1 MRFGWNILGKW
12 IVTAAWPYI
21 NSVLH
26 LGTILHLL
34 GADIMTR
41 FLRLLGEDVVS
52 VSGSDEHG
60 TPIEVEAR
68 RKNID
73 PKKLTDE
80 AHAYVTEI
88 LRRWGI
94 ELDNYSRTESPVH
107 KRFVRDFMLG
117 LEEKGYIFTQKMVL
131 PYCER
136 DKIFLPDR
144 FIEGKC
150 PRCGYPNARGD
161 QCDSCGALLDPLDLI
176 SPRCAICGS
185 KPVLRETTHWF
196 FDLRALEDKVRRW
209 LENHGELWD
218 NVKNYSLRWI
228 KEGLKPRSITRD
240 NAWGIEAPFKGA
252 EGKTIYVWFEALL
265 GYLSASKE
273 VLERSGRN
281 FEEFWYDEN
290 TKTIYF
296 IGKDN
301 IPFHAVILPAML
313 MASDERYRLP
323 SIISATEYLLYEGE
337 KFSKSRRIGLWAD
350 EALYII
356 NDPDYWRFA
365 LARIRPEE
373 RDTNFS
379 WREFIKIVNSELN
392 DDIGNYIN
400 RVLTFIE
407 KHFDSTIPKPRELD
421 NTDQEFMDRVWLHYS
436 EYIDSMLK
444 TKIKHA
450 SEQILEIA
458 RAGNQYL
465 NKRAPWDE
473 VRIDRERA
481 GTTMYVAANTV
492 ALIAL
497 TLYPL
502 TPNAA
507 KRIWRMLGY
516 EEPLERSR
524 YPLQKSF
531 IIPPGRK
538 IGRVEPL
545 FKKLPHNFIER
556 IEKIIVEA
564 REKAQKERPEY
575 LRF

>member
-1 MRFGWNILGKW
+1 
-12 IVTAAWPYI
+12 
-21 NSVLH
+21 
-26 LGTILHLL
+26 
-34 GADIMTR
+34 MTK

-73 PKKLTDE
+73 PRNLTDE
-80 AHAYVTEI
+80 AHSYIMDI

-94 ELDNYSRTESPVH
+94 ELDNYSRTESPTH
-107 KRFVRDFMLG
+107 KEFVRSFMLG
-117 LEEKGYIFTQKMVL
+117 LEGKGYIFTQKMVL

-136 DKIFLPDR
+136 DRIFLPDR
-144 FIEGKC
+144 FIEGRC
-150 PRCGYPNARGD
+150 PRCGYPKARGD
-161 QCDSCGALLDPLDLI
+161 QCDNCGVLLDPLDLI

-185 KPVLRETTHWF
+185 KPILRETVHWF
-196 FDLRALEDKVRRW
+196 FDLRAFENRIRSW
-209 LENHGELWD
+209 LENNEELWD

-240 NAWGIEAPFKGA
+240 NSWGIEAPFKGA

-273 VLERSGRN
+273 ILERSGRR
-281 FEEFWYDEN
+281 FEEFWHDKN
-290 TKTIYF
+290 TRTVYF

-313 MASDERYRLP
+313 MASDERYPLP

-350 EALYII
+350 EALHII
-356 NDPDYWRFA
+356 SDPDYWRFA
-365 LARIRPEE
+365 LSRIRPEE

-379 WREFIKIVNSELN
+379 WKEFIKIVNTELN
-392 DDIGNYIN
+392 DDIGNYVN

-407 KHFDSTIPKPRELD
+407 RHFGSTIPKPGKLD
-421 NTDQEFMDRVWLHYS
+421 NTDQEFIDTVWHHYS
-436 EYIDSMLK
+436 EYIDSMLR

-450 SEQILEIA
+450 SEQILEIG

-473 VRIDRERA
+473 VRIDMERA
-481 GTTMYVAANTV
+481 ATTIYIAANTT
-492 ALIAL
+492 ALLAL

-507 KRIWRMLGY
+507 KRIWGMLGY

-524 YPLQKSF
+524 YPLQKGF
-531 IIPPGRK
+531 IIQAGRR

-545 FKKLPHNFIER
+545 FKKLPQGFSDKIER
-556 IEKIIVEA
+556 IIEEA

>member
-1 MRFGWNILGKW
+1 MDVLGKW
-12 IVTAAWPYI
+12 VVTAAWPYI
-21 NSVLH
+21 NSVPH

-34 GADIMTR
+34 SADMMTR
-41 FLRLLGEDVVS
+41 FLRLLGEDVIS

-60 TPIEVEAR
+60 TPIEVETRR
-68 RKNID
+68 RKID
-73 PKKLTDE
+73 PRRLTDE
-80 AHAYVTEI
+80 AHAYIVEI

-94 ELDNYSRTESPVH
+94 ELDNYSRTESPTH
-107 KRFVRDFMLG
+107 REFVKGFMRL

-131 PYCER
+131 PYCEN

-144 FIEGKC
+144 FVEGRC
-150 PRCGYPNARGD
+150 PRCGYQNARGD
-161 QCDSCGALLDPLDLI
+161 QCDNCGALLDPLELI
-176 SPRCAICGS
+176 SPRCAICSS
-185 KPVLRETTHWF
+185 KPVLKETTHWF
-196 FDLRALEDKVRRW
+196 FDLRALETRIREW
-209 LENHGELWD
+209 LENHEDLWE
-218 NVKNYSLRWI
+218 NVKNYSLRWVR
-228 KEGLKPRSITRD
+228 EGLKPRSITRD
-240 NAWGIEAPFKGA
+240 NSWGIEAPFKGA

-273 VLERSGRN
+273 ILEKSGRS
-281 FEEFWYDEN
+281 FEEFWFDKN

-313 MASDERYRLP
+313 MASDERYLLP
-323 SIISATEYLLYEGE
+323 SVISATEYLLYEGE

-350 EALYII
+350 EALHII
-356 NDPDYWRFA
+356 EDPDYWRFA

-379 WREFIKIVNSELN
+379 WREFIKIVNTELN

-407 KHFDSTIPKPRELD
+407 RHFGSTVPQPADLDNIDRELID
-421 NTDQEFMDRVWLHYS
+421 NVWNHYM

-465 NKRAPWDE
+465 NKRAPWEE
-473 VRIDRERA
+473 VRTDIKRA
-481 GTTMYVAANTV
+481 ATTIYIAANIA
-492 ALIAL
+492 ALLAL
-497 TLYPL
+497 TLYPI
-502 TPNAA
+502 TPGAA
-507 KRIWRMLGY
+507 KRAWRMLGY
-516 EEPLERSR
+516 EEPIERSR
-524 YPLQKSF
+524 YPQMKSF
-531 IIPPGRK
+531 IVESGRRIGK
-538 IGRVEPL
+538 IEPL
-545 FKKLPHNFIER
+545 FRKLPQGFIDR
-556 IEKIIVEA
+556 RDKLIEEA